1 METPGKSVSRIRL
14 YKMKYWANNLKNTS
28 LSTSGNSPNYTNHIV
43 RPGSGQKNNE
53 RKLVCVVSGNPV
65 DAEVLSTTLM
75 VATEQEQERILQNF
89 EIESFKI
96 YNT

>member
-1 METPGKSVSRIRL
+1 
-14 YKMKYWANNLKNTS
+14 
-28 LSTSGNSPNYTNHIV
+28 
-43 RPGSGQKNNE
+43 
-53 RKLVCVVSGNPV
+53 
-65 DAEVLSTTLM
+65 M